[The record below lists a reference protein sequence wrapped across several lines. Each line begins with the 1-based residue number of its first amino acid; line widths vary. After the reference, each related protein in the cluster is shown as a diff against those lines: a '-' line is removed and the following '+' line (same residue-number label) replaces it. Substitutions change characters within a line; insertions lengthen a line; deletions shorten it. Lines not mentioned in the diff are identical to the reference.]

1 MDKEVNFLNMAIIPI
16 IRGFFSMEKN
26 GRDRLGLL
34 KNVKKFNIRKKLS
47 QKESLAEKLHQK

>member
-1 MDKEVNFLNMAIIPI
+1 
-16 IRGFFSMEKN
+16 MEKI